1 MKKTIVVASILLSAS
16 PYLAYGWGTGN
27 AAEPPRTPAVSVA
40 KTTATTTAL
49 PLGEDRDHPLNEPR
63 GFDASTLAALPYP
76 TIIPTE
82 GR

>member
-27 AAEPPRTPAVSVA
+27 AAEPPPGPAVSVTM
-40 KTTATTTAL
+40 TTATTAL
-49 PLGEDRDHPLNEPR
+49 PLGEDSDHPQTERR
-63 GFDASTLAALPYP
+63 GLDVSTLAALPYP
-76 TIIPTE
+76 AIIPTE

>member
-27 AAEPPRTPAVSVA
+27 AGEPSRLPAVSVTKA
-40 KTTATTTAL
+40 AIAL
-49 PLGEDRDHPLNEPR
+49 PLNDDRNHSQTERR
-63 GFDASTLAALPYP
+63 GWDASTLAARPYP
-76 TIIPTE
+76 AIIPTE